1 VQIPTVINIRVS
13 FWLTPGVDVYL
24 FLEGPLARCN
34 QMRPSKWR
42 QVIAPSWSTQ
52 FLIIVNATLPA
63 ADTPRRELLL
73 CRSEAAMKSLLDSR
87 DPSTSDIETSFA
99 AQRHIYHN
107 CGSALP
113 ISFQFNRQA

>member
-1 VQIPTVINIRVS
+1 
-13 FWLTPGVDVYL
+13 
-24 FLEGPLARCN
+24 
-34 QMRPSKWR
+34 
-42 QVIAPSWSTQ
+42 
-52 FLIIVNATLPA
+52 
-63 ADTPRRELLL
+63 
-73 CRSEAAMKSLLDSR
+73 MKSLLDSR